1 MKEEGKRLI
10 DRLEKE
16 HGLPRAERYR
26 LDQRE
31 IMECCREGEKL
42 GFRTFVLQGGE
53 DSYYTDDRMVDLIRG
68 IRKAY
73 PHCAITLSKTS
84 STKSIPGTPQT
95 APVESERDRLPD
107 RVRIYGGN
115 RAYHPTL

>member
-10 DRLEKE
+10 DRLEKG

-26 LDQRE
+26 LDQR
-31 IMECCREGEKL
+31 
-42 GFRTFVLQGGE
+42 
-53 DSYYTDDRMVDLIRG
+53 VDLIRG
-68 IRKAY
+68 IWKSY

-95 APVESERDRLPD
+95 VPVESERDRLPD

-115 RAYHPTL
+115 RGRRQCGDA